1 MVMGL
6 SNISPYLFKAFLDWM
21 VDNEQTPHL
30 LVAAKTK
37 GVLVPQEYVNQNNLI
52 MLSISPYAIADL
64 EVLEH
69 KITFKTN
76 FKGKTFDIEVPYCA
90 MIELNAVESEHKVP
104 LFIWFKYDDNGAGAK
119 GGTEDPVRDDDDLFS
134 ISKVTPSDAEAEPRD
149 RADAGGEAG
158 SGEGESEPAFSLVDA
173 PAPTKS

>member
-104 LFIWFKYDDNGAGAK
+104 LFIWFKYDDNGVGSRGGA
-119 GGTEDPVRDDDDLFS
+119 EDSSRDEDDLFS
-134 ISKVTPSDAEAEPRD
+134 ISKVTLTDGG
-149 RADAGGEAG
+149 AGSQDGEAG
-158 SGEGESEPAFSLVDA
+158 EESGGGEGESEPAFSLVDA
-173 PAPTKS
+173 PAPTKP